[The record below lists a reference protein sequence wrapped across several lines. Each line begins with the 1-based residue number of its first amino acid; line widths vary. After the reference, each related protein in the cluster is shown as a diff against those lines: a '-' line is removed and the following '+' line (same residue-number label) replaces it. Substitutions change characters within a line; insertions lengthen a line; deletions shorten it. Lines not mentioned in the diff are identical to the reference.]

1 MKMLIY
7 VILHGVYLINEWNAI
22 INLQNDMVKKYPEP
36 NDLYIYIYKNSIN
49 FSFEKVGSLHSVTV

>member
-22 INLQNDMVKKYPEP
+22 IDLQNDMVKKYPEP
-36 NDLYIYIYKNSIN
+36 NDLYIYKKILSILAL
-49 FSFEKVGSLHSVTV
+49 KKLGRYIP

>member
-36 NDLYIYIYKNSIN
+36 NDLYIYI
-49 FSFEKVGSLHSVTV
+49 

>member
-36 NDLYIYIYKNSIN
+36 NDLYIYKNSIN